1 MGVLEQAIG
10 ACSESELAF
19 CKFISANDAGGTGSH
34 QSGFYVA
41 KEAWS
46 LLFDRPGAKG
56 EKMDRF
62 VTINWHDYG
71 ETDSRFIWYG
81 QGTRS
86 EYRITRFGKGFPFL
100 ADQHIGSLLIL
111 TRVTADYYRAFVLDA
126 DADTD
131 AFLEAFGLS
140 PTDTNSVI
148 ERPDPE
154 SRIHELIE
162 AYTVEPDRGFPASG
176 DLSAQAR
183 SIWRTVY
190 PSTRAKQD
198 PDRTLLEWVDAEYAL
213 FRRIESACYEDR
225 LRTPFSGIQELIT
238 VANTLLNRRKS
249 RAGKALEHH
258 LAALFTE
265 NDLSFEQQVVTEQN
279 KRPDFIFPC
288 GEAYHRQDWADEKL
302 VFLGAKTTCKDRW
315 RQVLNEADRIPVK
328 HLFTLQQ
335 GISSHQLHE
344 MQTEGVVLVVP
355 RSYVASFPKEHRESL
370 MTLETFIQ
378 RTRSLTR
385 Q

>member
-1 MGVLEQAIG
+1 MNALEQAIQ
-10 ACSESELAF
+10 ACNESELAF
-19 CKFISANDAGGTGSH
+19 CKFISANDVGGTGSH
-34 QSGFYVA
+34 QSGFYIA
-41 KEAWS
+41 KDAWS

-56 EKMDRF
+56 ENMDRF
-62 VTINWHDYG
+62 VSICWHDYG

-100 ADQHIGSLLIL
+100 ADQYIGSLLVL
-111 TRVTADYYRAFVLDA
+111 ARVTADYYRAFVLDA

-131 AFLEAFGLS
+131 TFLGAFGLS
-140 PTDTNSVI
+140 PTDTNSI
-148 ERPDPE
+148 IKRIDPE
-154 SRIHELIE
+154 SRVRELIE
-162 AYTVEPDRGFPASG
+162 AYTVEPNSGFPTSD
-176 DLSAQAR
+176 DLSVQAR
-183 SIWRTVY
+183 TIWRAVY
-190 PSTRAKQD
+190 PSDRAKQD

-213 FRRIESACYEDR
+213 FRRIESACYDER
-225 LRTPFSGIQELIT
+225 LRTPFADIQELID

-258 LAALFTE
+258 LAALFAE
-265 NDLSFEQQVVTEQN
+265 NDLQFEQQVITEHN

-288 GEAYHRQDWADEKL
+288 GEAYHRKDWADEKL

-315 RQVLNEADRIPVK
+315 RQILNEADRIPTK

-335 GISSHQLHE
+335 GISSQQLRE
-344 MQTEGVVLVVP
+344 MQAEHVVLVVP
-355 RSYVASFPKEHRESL
+355 QEYVSSFPKQYRDSIL
-370 MTLETFIQ
+370 TLDAFIR
-378 RTRSLTR
+378 RTRSATK